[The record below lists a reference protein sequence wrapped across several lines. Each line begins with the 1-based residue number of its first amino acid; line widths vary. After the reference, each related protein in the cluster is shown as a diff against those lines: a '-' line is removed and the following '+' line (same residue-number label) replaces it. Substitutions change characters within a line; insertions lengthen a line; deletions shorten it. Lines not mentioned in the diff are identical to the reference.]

1 VRRTTATAALA
12 LSYFALACL
21 AAPAALGETLT
32 GALARAYEANPT
44 INAQRAAQRATDEN
58 VPRALSQLRPKV
70 QSDAFLG
77 VERRRSAQKS
87 FEIDNGNYLEPNRVD
102 SFQNT
107 RGLPRAASLSV
118 EQPLFDGFRAKNS
131 ALSAETGV
139 FAGRERLRLVEQRV
153 LFEAASVYMN
163 VLRDTAALRLQQN
176 HVGVLQ
182 EQLRQTKER
191 YAAGEIT
198 PTDIA
203 QAEARL
209 AAGRSQAAAARAELD
224 AGIGRYRQVVGAEPK
239 QLAAGGAVDRLLPK
253 TREIAERIALAEH
266 PVVRAALH
274 DADAAEYDIKVIES
288 DYMPSLSMVG
298 KVYTGSDIDGRG
310 NRALGAQLLGKL
322 SVPLYSGGETSA
334 RMRQAKEVAGQ
345 RKFDVDAVRAELLAL
360 TRANWGAL
368 EAAKAQVAAAT
379 AQIDAAERALFGVRE
394 EAKAGKRT
402 TLDILNA
409 QQELLG
415 ARIGLVFAQRD
426 RVVASYAALAA
437 IGRLSAQALGLSVA
451 AYDPASH
458 FDRVKDSWGET
469 GPVFGR

>member
-1 VRRTTATAALA
+1 MTRTSLAILLA
-12 LSYFALACL
+12 LCFAI
-21 AAPAALGETLT
+21 APAKSSFGETLA
-32 GALARAYEANPT
+32 GALARAYETNPT
-44 INAQRAAQRATDEN
+44 IHSQRAAQRANDEN
-58 VPRALSQLRPKV
+58 VPRALSQFRPRVKT
-70 QSDAFLG
+70 DAYLG
-77 VERRRSAQKS
+77 IERRRSADKA
-87 FEIDNGNYLEPNRVD
+87 FEIDNGNVLEPNWVD

-107 RGLPRAASLSV
+107 RGLPRAAALSV

-131 ALSAETGV
+131 ALSAETNV
-139 FAGRERLRLVEQRV
+139 FAGRERLRLIEQRV
-153 LFEAASVYMN
+153 LFEAATVYMN

-176 HVGVLQ
+176 HVAVLQ
-182 EQLRQTKER
+182 EQLHQTKER

-224 AGIGRYRQVVGAEPK
+224 AAVARYRQVVGAEPK
-239 QLAAGGAVDRLLPK
+239 QLAPGGAIDRLLPR
-253 TREIAERIALAEH
+253 TRDAAERIALAEH

-298 KVYTGSDIDGRG
+298 KVYTQSDIDGRG

-345 RKFDVDAVRAELLAL
+345 KKFDVDVARAELLAL

-368 EAAKAQVAAAT
+368 DAAKAQVAAAS
-379 AQIDAAERALFGVRE
+379 AQIEAAERALLGVRE

-437 IGRLSAQALGLSVA
+437 IGRLSTHALGLSVA

-458 FDRVKDSWGET
+458 FDRVKDSWGEMAT
-469 GPVFGR
+469 GSGR